1 MISRANCPSC
11 GAEISFR
18 TSIAAYATCESC
30 STLVRRTDF
39 DVESLG
45 KVGLLQPDGTLLQR
59 GARGRYKGRGFELL
73 GRLQYRFYASD
84 SGNDRDNY
92 AGTWNEW
99 YLLFDDGREGWLGE
113 AHGLYAISFRAERMG
128 RPPEF
133 EGLQVEE
140 EVRLG
145 DSNFWVKDLQ
155 RARVVSG
162 EGELP
167 FRVEEAYEAPV
178 ADLSTP
184 SNAFATIDYS
194 EDPPLVFIG
203 EWVRFRDLELSG
215 LREGVSVRDLGAP
228 LERFDCPSC
237 GASLAR
243 KSGATLVIACP
254 YCESILDADDP
265 KHRVLS
271 RYEAATAVK
280 PTIPI
285 GARGKLLGEEL
296 ECLGVLFKATTVEGI
311 RYRWDEHLLWSPLCG
326 YRWLVEANGQWALL
340 EPCMARPKVRLEEL
354 HSGGRKYRH
363 FQSSKAV
370 VERALGEFNWRVK
383 RGEKTLGDDYVAP
396 PYLFS
401 TERADGEVNW
411 TTGQWIPRKL
421 VVEAF
426 GLKEAP
432 ASQGI
437 APAQPN
443 PWQAG
448 ISAMRRTGLLLLG
461 VLLAAQI
468 LTSLRAQSREVLS
481 ESFTVAIQ
489 DTDKERSTQP
499 FELGPGVHN
508 LELELS
514 ANVNNAWVFVEGA
527 LVSTDHDELFEFA
540 QDVSYYHGVEGGE
553 SWSEGSP
560 QQSILLGQVPPGN
573 YQLHL
578 AVDGSPPVT
587 ALRVRA
593 VEDVPRT
600 AYFVWAFLLALVP
613 WLWSELARYRFEVR
627 RWSESDHPMRSTE

>member
-11 GAEISFR
+11 GAEILFR

-59 GARGRYKGRGFELL
+59 GTRGRYKGRGFEIV
-73 GRLQYRFYASD
+73 GRLQYRFYSD
-84 SGNDRDNY
+84 ISGKDRETY

-113 AHGLYAISFRAERMG
+113 AHGLYAVSFKAEGMG
-128 RPPEF
+128 EPPKF
-133 EGLQVEE
+133 SQLKVEE
-140 EVRLG
+140 ELPLG
-145 DSNFWVKDLQ
+145 DRKFWVKDLQ

-167 FRVEEAYEAPV
+167 FRFEEAYEARV
-178 ADLSTP
+178 ADLATA
-184 SNAFATIDYS
+184 SNAFATLDYS
-194 EDPPLVFIG
+194 ESPPLVFVG

-215 LREGVSVRDLGAP
+215 LRDGVSVRDLSAP
-228 LERFDCPSC
+228 LERFNCSNC
-237 GASLAR
+237 GASLER

-265 KHRVLS
+265 KHRVIS
-271 RYEAATAVK
+271 RYEAATAIK

-296 ECLGVLFKATTVEGI
+296 ECLGVLFKATTVDGI
-311 RYRWDEHLLWSPLCG
+311 RYRWDEHLLWSPMCG
-326 YRWLVEANGQWALL
+326 YRWLVEANGHWALL
-340 EPCMARPKVRLEEL
+340 EPWMARPQARLEEL
-354 HSGGRKYRH
+354 QAGGRKYRH

-370 VERALGEFNWRVK
+370 VERAIGEFNWRVT
-383 RGEKTLGDDYVAP
+383 RGETTLSEDYVAP

-401 TERADGEVNW
+401 TELSQGEVNW
-411 TTGQWIPRKL
+411 TSGQWVPGAL

-426 GLKEAP
+426 GLKVAP
-432 ASQGI
+432 EHQGI

-443 PWQAG
+443 PWQPG
-448 ISAMRRTGLLLLG
+448 ISGMRRTGLLLLG
-461 VLLAAQI
+461 VLVIAQVATAAKAR
-468 LTSLRAQSREVLS
+468 SSEVLN
-481 ESFTVAIQ
+481 EAFTVAIR
-489 DTDKERSTQP
+489 DTDKERSSQI
-499 FELGPGVHN
+499 FEVGPGVHN
-508 LELELS
+508 LELNLS
-514 ANVNNAWVFVEGA
+514 ANVDNAWVFVEGA

-540 QDVSYYHGVEGGE
+540 QEVSYYHGVDGGE

-560 QQSILLGQVPPGN
+560 QSSLLLGRVPPGH

-578 AVDGSPPVT
+578 AIDGSPPVI

-593 VEDVPRT
+593 VEDVARH
-600 AYFVWAFLLALVP
+600 AYFIWALLLALVP